1 MISYKPL
8 YATMKEKGVT
18 TYTLINKYGVS
29 NGLIHRL
36 KHNLPITTVTLNDLC
51 TFLDCEVNQ
60 ILEYIPD

>member
-29 NGLIHRL
+29 KGLIHRL

-51 TFLDCEVNQ
+51 SFLDCAVNQ